1 MENQFSRTENLI
13 GTKNLNKLKNAK
25 IAVFGIGGVGGYVIE
40 ALARS
45 GVENLTIIDNDTISI
60 TNLNRQIIAT
70 HSTLSQPK
78 TQVMKER
85 ILDINPNANVI
96 THNTFYLPKNSAEF
110 DFSQYNYIVDAIDTV
125 TSKIELIT
133 KAKECNTPII
143 SCMGTGNKL
152 DPTKF
157 EIADISKTS
166 VCPLAKV
173 MRYELKKRNIKNVK
187 VLYSKEPPVKTES
200 RTPMSNATCPAVAG
214 LIIANQVIL
223 DIIKQAET

>member
-13 GTKNLNKLKNAK
+13 GFENFKKLKNAK
-25 IAVFGIGGVGGYVIE
+25 VAVFGIGGVGGYVIE

-45 GVENLTIIDNDTISI
+45 GIENLTIIDNDTVSL

-70 HSTLSQPK
+70 HSTIGKQK
-78 TQVMKER
+78 TQVMKDR
-85 ILDINPNANVI
+85 ILDINPNAKVTVHNV
-96 THNTFYLPKNSAEF
+96 FYLPENSPSF
-110 DFSQYNYIVDAIDTV
+110 DFCEYDYIVDAIDTV
-125 TSKIELIT
+125 TAKIDLIT
-133 KAKECNTPII
+133 KASQCGTPVI

-152 DPTKF
+152 YPQKF

-200 RTPMSNATCPAVAG
+200 RIPMSNATCPAVAG
-214 LIIANQVIL
+214 LLIANQVIQ
-223 DIIKQAET
+223 DIIKRAET